1 MPARR
6 FQSQFLTPSRLAPYI
21 PRPLPNGLRLDVLGF
36 PRDDGGCGLIA
47 GRLVVL
53 GALAALCACTD
64 RASVA
69 PPVSVGVDGDD
80 AELAGFLRERVRDA
94 GANAQT
100 GAARGR
106 LAMAYDANGFDEA
119 AIASYAQA
127 AELEADEFLWPYLRA
142 LLLAHQGD
150 YERAIDDLGRALA
163 LDGDYAP
170 AWLWRGTWL
179 MDLGRASVAADAFR
193 RARELAPDES
203 MRVAADAGL
212 ARALLAQGSS
222 EDAHQ
227 LLSSLAQ
234 SAPHPVV
241 LRLLANARR
250 ALGKATDPPD
260 AESEATALEWADPR
274 RARLDDFVRGF
285 DGRLRQAEG
294 VLSRGDAEAAL
305 DILEPLRRQRPGD
318 RTLLNN
324 LAIAY
329 AATGKPAT
337 AMATLQEGLR
347 LHDDYYL
354 FHFNAGVAYEERGDA
369 RTALVHTDRALALQ
383 PAFSPAHESKVRVL
397 IGERRHD
404 DALAAV
410 DAAVAQGAQTA
421 TMLYR
426 AGVVEGS
433 RGRWG
438 NAIDRFRQS
447 VDLAPGLARA
457 HLALG
462 RSLAEAGR
470 HDEARSALADAERLG
485 AASADIASARRR
497 VDALS
502 SSESS

>member
-1 MPARR
+1 M
-6 FQSQFLTPSRLAPYI
+6 
-21 PRPLPNGLRLDVLGF
+21 V
-36 PRDDGGCGLIA
+36 
-47 GRLVVL
+47 GRLMAL
-53 GALAALCACTD
+53 GALVALCACTD
-64 RASVA
+64 RGSVG
-69 PPVSVGVDGDD
+69 PPVVAGVDGDD
-80 AELAGFLRERVRDA
+80 AELASFLREQA
-94 GANAQT
+94 K
-100 GAARGR
+100 AASARMRSGPIRGR

-142 LLLAHQGD
+142 LLLAHHGD
-150 YERAIDDLGRALA
+150 YEGAIEDLGRALA
-163 LDGDYAP
+163 IDGDYAP

-179 MDLGRASVAADAFR
+179 TDLDRTSGAADAFR

-203 MRVAADAGL
+203 TRVAADAGL
-212 ARALLAQGSS
+212 ARALLAQGHA
-222 EDAHQ
+222 EDAHR
-227 LLSSLAQ
+227 LLSRLAE

-241 LRLLANARR
+241 LRLLANSSR
-250 ALGKATDPPD
+250 ALGM
-260 AESEATALEWADPR
+260 EADLTNVEREAAALEWGDPR

-285 DGRLRQAEG
+285 DGRLRQAED

-354 FHFNAGVAYEERGDA
+354 FHFNAGVAYEERGDTRA
-369 RTALVHTDRALALQ
+369 ALEHLDRVLALQ
-383 PAFSPAHESKVRVL
+383 PAFAPAHESKVLVL

-404 DALAAV
+404 EALAAV
-410 DAAVAQGAQTA
+410 NFAVAQGAQTA

-433 RGRWG
+433 RGRWET
-438 NAIDRFRQS
+438 AIGHFRQA
-447 VDLAPGLARA
+447 VGLAPGLARA

-470 HDEARSALADAERLG
+470 HDEARTALAAAERLG
-485 AASADIASARRR
+485 AESADIASARRR
-497 VDALS
+497 VRALS
-502 SSESS
+502 SSESL

>member
-1 MPARR
+1 M
-6 FQSQFLTPSRLAPYI
+6 T
-21 PRPLPNGLRLDVLGF
+21 GVG
-36 PRDDGGCGLIA
+36 GLIA

-53 GALAALCACTD
+53 GALVALSACTD

-69 PPVSVGVDGDD
+69 PPVVAGVDGND
-80 AELAGFLRERVRDA
+80 AELASFLREQ
-94 GANAQT
+94 ANA
-100 GAARGR
+100 AAADARSGPSRGR

-119 AIASYAQA
+119 AIASYSQA

-150 YERAIDDLGRALA
+150 YERAIEDLGRALA
-163 LDGDYAP
+163 IDGDYAP

-179 MDLGRASVAADAFR
+179 MDLGRASGAADAFR
-193 RARELAPDES
+193 RARALAPDES
-203 MRVAADAGL
+203 ARVAADAGL
-212 ARALLAQGSS
+212 ARALLAQGSA
-222 EDAHQ
+222 EDAHR
-227 LLSSLAQ
+227 LLSSLAE
-234 SAPHPVV
+234 SAPHPAV
-241 LRLLANARR
+241 LRLLANASR
-250 ALGKATDPPD
+250 ALGKDDLPNVE
-260 AESEATALEWADPR
+260 AEAAALEWADPH

-294 VLSRGDAEAAL
+294 ALGRGDAAAAL
-305 DILEPLRRQRPGD
+305 DLLEPLRQQRPGD

-354 FHFNAGVAYEERGDA
+354 FHFNAGVAYTERGDT
-369 RTALVHTDRALALQ
+369 RPALAHLDRVLALQ
-383 PAFSPAHESKVRVL
+383 PAFAPAHESKVLALV
-397 IGERRHD
+397 GERRHD

-421 TMLYR
+421 TMLYQ

-438 NAIDRFRQS
+438 KAIGHFQQA
-447 VDLAPGLARA
+447 VNLAPRLARI

-497 VDALS
+497 VNALS